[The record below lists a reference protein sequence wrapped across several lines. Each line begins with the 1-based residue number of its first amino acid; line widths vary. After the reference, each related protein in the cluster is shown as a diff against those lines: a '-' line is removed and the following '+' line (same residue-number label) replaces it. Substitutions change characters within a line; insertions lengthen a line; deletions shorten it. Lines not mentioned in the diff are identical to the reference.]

1 MNGGWV
7 SFPVR
12 VSGGVSDI
20 SSRLDV
26 ANLDWRRCHRLG
38 KILLHAVCS

>member
-7 SFPVR
+7 SVPVR
-12 VSGGVSDI
+12 VSRGVSNI
-20 SSRLDV
+20 SSGLDV

-38 KILLHAVCS
+38 KILLHVVCS